1 MGVHQSV
8 AFPLQ
13 LDKCSNAIRI
23 EVGVPTRWESLPLH
37 LFQRRNPAFALA
49 DSQLNRFSLMGHD
62 PEKASRTGRVQLDLM
77 GLGTITWF
85 PSKQEFPFR
94 VIQ

>member
-1 MGVHQSV
+1 MGLHQPV

-37 LFQRRNPAFALA
+37 LFQRRNPALALA
-49 DSQLNRFSLMGHD
+49 DFQLNRFSLVGHD
-62 PEKASRTGRVQLDLM
+62 SEEASGTGGVQLDLM
-77 GLGTITWF
+77 GLGTIT
-85 PSKQEFPFR
+85 
-94 VIQ
+94 